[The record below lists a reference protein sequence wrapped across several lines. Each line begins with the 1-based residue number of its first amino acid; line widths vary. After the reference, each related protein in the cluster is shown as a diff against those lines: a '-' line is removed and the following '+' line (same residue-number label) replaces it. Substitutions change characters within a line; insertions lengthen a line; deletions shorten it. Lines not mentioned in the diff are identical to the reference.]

1 MSVSSW
7 PEMSS
12 YLSGAVAVQRGDSVN
27 KREQKLN
34 KSGKKYAP
42 TKGVRAL
49 VITDD
54 NPRYVSMCAPF

>member
-1 MSVSSW
+1 
-7 PEMSS
+7 
-12 YLSGAVAVQRGDSVN
+12 VQRGESVN

-42 TKGVRAL
+42 TEGVPAL

-54 NPRYVSMCAPF
+54 NPRYVNMCAPF